1 MSRLLNRLVELEA
14 DIAYALPPEDG
25 DVEYRYQPG
34 SVPLLLSA
42 PHGAVHTR
50 KGAPKDEDEYTAA
63 IARLVAEE
71 TRAHVMYAHRKSGTD
86 PNYDPGVPYK
96 LTMQQI
102 VETARI
108 AFVMDIH
115 GSSPAHPFGLAL
127 GTIAGASC
135 PDYRNLIL
143 ESLRQS
149 GFSENFPGLDRL
161 DIDQTFPA
169 AGGVKRETVTRYAWQ
184 KLGVQ
189 AAQIEIHSD
198 MRIVRRKPDA
208 SAQEPFEGD
217 PEQIMKTV
225 RALIHIVQAIAER

>member
-1 MSRLLNRLVELEA
+1 MSRLLNRLIELEA
-14 DIAYALPPEDG
+14 EIAYALPPDRGE
-25 DVEYRYQPG
+25 VEFLYQPG
-34 SVPLLLSA
+34 SIPLLLSA

-50 KGAPKDEDEYTAA
+50 KGVRKDEDEYTAA

-71 TRAHVMYAHRKSGTD
+71 TRAHVIYAHRKSGTD
-86 PNYDPGVPYK
+86 PNCDPGVPYK

-115 GSSPAHPFGLAL
+115 GSSPTRPFGLAL
-127 GTIAGASC
+127 GTISGVSC
-135 PDYRNLIL
+135 PDYRHLIL
-143 ESLRQS
+143 DSLRQS
-149 GFSENFPGLDRL
+149 GFTEESSGLDRL
-161 DIDQTFPA
+161 DVDQAFPA
-169 AGGVKRETVTRYAWQ
+169 AGGVKRETITRYAWK

-189 AAQIEIHSD
+189 AAQFEINSD
-198 MRIVRRKPDA
+198 LRIVRRKPDA

-225 RALIHIVQAIAER
+225 RAFIHLVQALTER